1 MSTSDISIMKTRC
14 CSIIQVFFSFSC
26 QIVFNRDTSVS
37 SRADLYENMQFK
49 L

>member
-1 MSTSDISIMKTRC
+1 MSTSDILVMKTRC
-14 CSIIQVFFSFSC
+14 CSIIQFVFFFSC